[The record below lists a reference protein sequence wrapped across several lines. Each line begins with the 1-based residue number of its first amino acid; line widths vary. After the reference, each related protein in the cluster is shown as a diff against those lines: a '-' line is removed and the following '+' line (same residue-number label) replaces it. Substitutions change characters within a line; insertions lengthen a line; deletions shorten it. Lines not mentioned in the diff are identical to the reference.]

1 MKSQITRSRSYFA
14 SQRVNNNLLRS
25 LITLRSFSTTN
36 QNNTYPI
43 DNNKGS
49 IVDYGL
55 YVVTDSEISSKASRS
70 LEETVQQAIEGGSS
84 IIQYREKNGSLNT
97 RQILQQ
103 AKSLQRIC
111 KKYGVPFLI
120 DDRVDLALAC
130 NADGVHVGQKDLPP
144 QYVRKLIGHSKIL
157 GLTVGTR
164 EQVNEAL
171 SHEVRADY
179 LGTNAIFPTQ
189 TKKDAGTAVGLQGLK
204 DLVDYVKSVSMERN
218 IPLVAIGGIGNQNV
232 EDVMKC
238 GVDGVAVVSSVVGA
252 SSAFEAAKELR
263 RHVNFY
269 QMGQSREKAELRE
282 QMTDAL
288 LQIKKSRPLIHN
300 LTNNVVTTQTA
311 NALLAIGASPV
322 MTQYHAEIADM
333 VDIASGVLINIGTL
347 DEYSIKAMHLAARHA
362 GHLGKPVILDP
373 VGFGA
378 TRAREDTTFDL
389 LLNHK
394 ITILKGNY
402 GEIGKMHGE
411 GGFATLKGVDAEGG
425 PLTDQSQMDK
435 VVLDLSRKYGCVVC
449 MTGPIDFISDGSR
462 VIRIYH
468 NEPSLQYLTGVGCMT
483 GAIQTAFAA
492 VCNDPLVSAA
502 AGCAFVALSGEIATK
517 KLGVDGKS
525 GELPMLGDFRTELFN
540 AFGSLTPT
548 FFRSHLNF
556 DIIKY

>member
-1 MKSQITRSRSYFA
+1 MKSQIAFRQFA
-14 SQRVNNNLLRS
+14 QKQFNNHRILQSLL
-25 LITLRSFSTTN
+25 TKQQQSFSTSK
-36 QNNTYPI
+36 QNNTKPI
-43 DNNKGS
+43 DNNGS
-49 IVDYGL
+49 IFDYGL

-84 IIQYREKNGSLNT
+84 IIQYREKNTSLNT
-97 RQILQQ
+97 RQILEQ

-157 GLTVGTR
+157 GLTVGTK

-171 SHEVRADY
+171 SYEVRADY

-189 TKKDAGTAVGLQGLK
+189 TKKDAGSAVGLQGLK
-204 DLVDYVKSVSMERN
+204 DLVDYVRSVSN
-218 IPLVAIGGIGNQNV
+218 IPLVAIGGIGSQNV

-252 SSAFEAAKELR
+252 PSAFEAAKELR
-263 RHVNFY
+263 RHVNYY
-269 QMGQSREKAELRE
+269 QMGQSREKAEMRE
-282 QMTDAL
+282 QMVNAL
-288 LQIKKSRPLIHN
+288 LQIKKTRPLIHN

-322 MTQYHAEIADM
+322 MTQYHLEISDM
-333 VDIASGVLINIGTL
+333 VEIASGVLINIGTL

-378 TRAREDTTFDL
+378 TRAREETTFDL

-402 GEIGKMHGE
+402 GEIGKMYGE
-411 GGFATLKGVDAEGG
+411 GSFATLKGVDAEGG
-425 PLTDQSQMDK
+425 PISDHSQMDK
-435 VVLDLSRKYGCVVC
+435 VVLELSRKYGCVVC

-492 VCNDPLVSAA
+492 VCEDPLVSAA
-502 AGCAFVALSGEIATK
+502 AGCAFVALSGEMASK

-548 FFRSHLNF
+548 LFRAHLHF
-556 DIIKY
+556 DVIQY